1 MALIAMTSA
10 DAVEYVSDLDPSKVK
25 TKTFRD
31 PEDPSKGFIE
41 SWEIQPGATVFKLRS
56 LDVFLMSMIYDN
68 ASRLMGKEGSQ
79 EFGIQTNV
87 NQTNVQAVRH
97 GLIGFSNFSDSK
109 GNAIQYS
116 TQKENVNGRP
126 YDVVADKVMNCFG
139 VRLIQQLAAKIKE
152 ISEVT
157 PADEKKSEGQ
167 SLPSA

>member
-1 MALIAMTSA
+1 MTSA
-10 DAVEYVSDLDPSKVK
+10 DAVEYVSDLDPCKVK

-139 VRLIQQLAAKIKE
+139 VRLIQELAAKIKE